1 MEVVALVSAELD
13 LLVEVCDLDGSAYAE
28 ARDVRRLDEDLAVRD
43 GAVERAELMTSE
55 GIGIRVRS
63 GGGSGFAAPRDVPRA
78 AAERALA
85 RALAIAEGAGRDD
98 PCPPGP

>member
-1 MEVVALVSAELD
+1 MRPSCGPSDREVRPLEVVALVSAELD
-13 LLVEVCDLDGSAYAE
+13 LLV
-28 ARDVRRLDEDLAVRD
+28 VRN